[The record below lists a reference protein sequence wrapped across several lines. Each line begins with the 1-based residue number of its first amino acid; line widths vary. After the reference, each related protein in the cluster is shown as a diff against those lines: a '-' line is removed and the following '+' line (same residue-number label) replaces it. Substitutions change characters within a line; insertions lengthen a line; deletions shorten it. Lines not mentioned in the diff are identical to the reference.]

1 MKIWKSPF
9 SCVYLQMQAIDLDA
23 PMQAIDLDAICNA
36 SWLSFDSS
44 ASCRLRVPSIS

>member
-23 PMQAIDLDAICNA
+23 PAYHLVVLSVAMQVGFPLIRRRPAEFIGK
-36 SWLSFDSS
+36 
-44 ASCRLRVPSIS
+44 